1 MKRHYQYSHS
11 DILQALGGRV
21 RTLIQRTATA
31 CPTCHFC
38 HVQCKDWRE
47 HIMKCT
53 VIYQCAVVCLVSQD
67 GCRNG
72 AGSVLR
78 GCEAGGQCTQ
88 AKATT
93 RGYRETRD
101 YPRDQFQETPRRES
115 SLVISLA
122 RQLVRQEEEIKVL
135 RQDHVLIFFMK
146 PGEHN
151 MLLDRACQEE
161 DFAQKEDKSRK
172 PLTDQEV
179 AGHLQKLTQLLL
191 LPDLVHR
198 FSCTKR
204 LTDTMEGTATF
215 MLDLSIRT
223 PQSLEVWS
231 SLLAL
236 QGCTVLQLGGIA
248 HKREGFKPSPAIAK
262 IKEMPVS
269 GPTPRLVLLN
279 RGRNLCYMNSLVQ
292 AWALAATT
300 MPRST
305 EDDGV
310 RPHFL
315 PSFASSPYV

>member
-1 MKRHYQYSHS
+1 M
-11 DILQALGGRV
+11 

-53 VIYQCAVVCLVSQD
+53 VSYQCAVVCLAFQD
-67 GCRNG
+67 GCRSG

-93 RGYRETRD
+93 GGSQGDSRLSSRSVSGAAPPRVVFSHFFGKAACIAGRGDQGATPG
-101 YPRDQFQETPRRES
+101 PRTDLLHE
-115 SLVISLA
+115 A
-122 RQLVRQEEEIKVL
+122 RGAQHVVPPIPYGTTVSEEASRKSRMEARPATSQGAEPGVR
-135 RQDHVLIFFMK
+135 
-146 PGEHN
+146 
-151 MLLDRACQEE
+151 LDRACQAE
-161 DFAQKEDKSRK
+161 DFSQKVKDLGWRDPAVGWRFQYWNPAVRHLEEDKSRK
-172 PLTDQEV
+172 PLTGQEV

-204 LTDTMEGTATF
+204 LTETTEGTATF
-215 MLDLSIRT
+215 KLDLSIRT

-236 QGCTVLQLGGIA
+236 QGCTVLQLGGIEY
-248 HKREGFKPSPAIAK
+248 KREGFKPSPAIAK
-262 IKEMPVS
+262 IIKEMI
-269 GPTPRLVLLN
+269 
-279 RGRNLCYMNSLVQ
+279 RGR
-292 AWALAATT
+292 
-300 MPRST
+300 
-305 EDDGV
+305 
-310 RPHFL
+310 
-315 PSFASSPYV
+315 